1 MEYNMK
7 IKFLRKSI
15 QLNVP
20 LKDIEHLKGVVDQV
34 ATSVCVEEELI
45 KYAKK
50 LSRLLN
56 RAGIEAQKLNSTDEQ
71 AK

>member
-34 ATSVCVEEELI
+34 ATSVYVEEELI
-45 KYAKK
+45 
-50 LSRLLN
+50 
-56 RAGIEAQKLNSTDEQ
+56 GIYR
-71 AK
+71 